1 MKKFFSLST
10 HARITLGLTIICGAV
25 IAVVTIIQMT
35 LLSQIVD
42 QAFLAHRDLALLWP
56 LLFLLLALVA
66 LRAALLWIREVAAQ
80 WGTIRVKAKLRERLF
95 AHLLALGPLYCKGE
109 RTGELVTVAYEGIE
123 RLDAYISRYIPQMV
137 LSGLNPLLI
146 ALYLFPIDWISTLLL
161 LVTCPV
167 IPLLM
172 ILIGSYT
179 EMHAQKQWSTLSLM
193 GAHFLDAVQG
203 LTTLKLFGR
212 VAYEHDLIKRINDS
226 FRTRTLKVLR
236 MAFLSGAV
244 LEFLTALAIGLV
256 AVALGIRL
264 LNGGITFQHAFLVLL
279 LAPEFYRPLRELGSA
294 RHAAMEGKAAAQ
306 RLGEILATPLPAQAN
321 ATTMAQL
328 KPHIALELQ
337 NVTYRYA
344 QSEQPALNGISLSLP
359 ARSCTALVG
368 KSGAGKSTLANLLMR
383 FMEPQTGAITVN
395 GVPLRNLP
403 TPLWR
408 EYVAL
413 VPQRPYLFYGTVME
427 NIHMARP
434 DASLEAIE
442 QAAELAGASEFI
454 QKLPQGYTTMI
465 GERGARLSAGQVQ
478 RLAIARAFLKDAPLL
493 VLDEPTSHLDPHSE
507 ALIREALAKLIVGR
521 TVLVIAHKLNTVM
534 QSDQVAVLEHG
545 MLVEVGQHRELL
557 AANGVYTRLM
567 GAVNEGAAR
576 V

>member
-1 MKKFFSLST
+1 
-10 HARITLGLTIICGAV
+10 
-25 IAVVTIIQMT
+25 
-35 LLSQIVD
+35 
-42 QAFLAHRDLALLWP
+42 
-56 LLFLLLALVA
+56 
-66 LRAALLWIREVAAQ
+66 
-80 WGTIRVKAKLRERLF
+80 
-95 AHLLALGPLYCKGE
+95 
-109 RTGELVTVAYEGIE
+109 VAYEGIE

-454 QKLPQGYTTMI
+454 QQLPQGYTTMI